1 MDIGSVIDHKYR
13 VYIGNDIAG
22 PDPIVVVGCGGCGL

>member
-1 MDIGSVIDHKYR
+1 MDTGSVIGHKYR
-13 VYIGNDIAG
+13 VYIGNAIAG